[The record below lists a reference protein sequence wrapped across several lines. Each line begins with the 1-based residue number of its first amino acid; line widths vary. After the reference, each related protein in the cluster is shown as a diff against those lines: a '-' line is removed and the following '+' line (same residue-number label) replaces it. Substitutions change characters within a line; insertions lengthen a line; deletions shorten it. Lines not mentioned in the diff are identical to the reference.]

1 MLKPGDPAPP
11 FELRSHT
18 GERIRL
24 SDFRGKKNVV
34 VFFYP
39 KDDTS
44 GCTKEVCRFR
54 DSYEQFTEKGA
65 VVLGISSDDRDSHER
80 FAGKYNLPFKLLT
93 DSGGHVREAYQV
105 PKTLGVLPGR
115 VTFLVDKK
123 GVIRLVFQAQ
133 FKPVQHVAEA
143 LAALERLGN

>member
-11 FELRSHT
+11 FELRAQS

-24 SDFRGKKNVV
+24 ADFRGKKNVV

-54 DSYEQFTEKGA
+54 DRYEVFTEKDA
-65 VVLGISSDDRDSHER
+65 VVLGISSDDRDSHEK
-80 FAGKYNLPFKLLT
+80 FAGKHGLPFKLLS
-93 DSGGHVREAYQV
+93 DGGGHVREAYQV
-105 PKTLGVLPGR
+105 PKTLGFLPGR
-115 VTFLVDKK
+115 VTFVVDKK
-123 GVIRLVFQAQ
+123 GVIRLVFNSQ
-133 FKPVQHVAEA
+133 FKPEQHVAEA
-143 LAALERLGN
+143 LAMLDRL